1 MNGAMELSHLI
12 IDPVF
17 PLKVSNPLVDPAHIA
32 VPPLTFPPT
41 LVGST
46 VIVVDEEFA
55 GRHTPF

>member
-1 MNGAMELSHLI
+1 MELSHLI